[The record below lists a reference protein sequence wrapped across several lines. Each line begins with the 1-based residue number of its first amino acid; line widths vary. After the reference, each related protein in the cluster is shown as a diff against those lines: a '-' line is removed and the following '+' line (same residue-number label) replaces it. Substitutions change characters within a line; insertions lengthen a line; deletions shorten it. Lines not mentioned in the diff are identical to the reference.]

1 MTTLLS
7 QAIQA
12 GDGAKTA
19 TQFVQIEKTG
29 QQYEMTLLVQ

>member
-1 MTTLLS
+1 MGSLLL

-12 GDGAKTA
+12 GDGSKTVA
-19 TQFVQIEKTG
+19 QFVQIEKTG